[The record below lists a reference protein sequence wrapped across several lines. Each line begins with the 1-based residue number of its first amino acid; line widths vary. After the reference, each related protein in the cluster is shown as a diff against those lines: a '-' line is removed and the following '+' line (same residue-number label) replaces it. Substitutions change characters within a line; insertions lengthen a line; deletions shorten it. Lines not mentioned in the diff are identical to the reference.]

1 MIFFH
6 SFDLYSM
13 NRLKI
18 MIRAHHFFLII
29 FLIVAFSTSTSA
41 HTSGISYSQIRVQK
55 YSVEVNLVVNLRD
68 FRFVDELDLNGD
80 HLISRKEVSQVFSQ
94 FIPQLLDNYQIQ
106 STKEIGHQQLIFWKQ
121 GPGPGEL
128 TCRITFFFRK
138 QINDLSFT
146 VTLHHLTDSGHWN
159 IGKVIYFQGTQQL
172 FFNLESPI
180 AHLSMKSNFQKK
192 LESFKFSSTSVL
204 ASPFL
209 ISFIF
214 GLLLTVP
221 NLGLFVKTLV
231 GFLAPL
237 LSISILVAYNLIT
250 VPIAFFSTVSS
261 LSLAY
266 VAAENIFVKDTK
278 NRWMLASFF
287 GTLFGVTLS
296 HNSLIFL
303 QKATPVDFLG
313 WFLGVFFTISIIG
326 VIVFLL
332 VHSFQK
338 KGWYPRMVILFS
350 TALLGFG

>member
-1 MIFFH
+1 MVRVHPLFH
-6 SFDLYSM
+6 
-13 NRLKI
+13 
-18 MIRAHHFFLII
+18 II

-55 YSVEVNLVVNLRD
+55 YSVEVNLRVNLRD
-68 FRFVDELDLNGD
+68 LRFVDELDLNGD
-80 HLISRKEVSQVFSQ
+80 HLISKKEVSQVFPQ

-106 STKEIGHQQLIFWKQ
+106 TTKETGYQQLIFWKQ

-138 QINDLSFT
+138 QIDDLSFT

-159 IGKVIYFQGTQQL
+159 IGEVIHFQGTKQL
-172 FFNLESPI
+172 FFNLENPI
-180 AHLSMKSNFQKK
+180 VNLSMKSSFQKK
-192 LESFKFSSTSVL
+192 LESFKLSSTGVI

-209 ISFIF
+209 IGFIL

-221 NLGLFVKTLV
+221 NLGLFIKTLI

-250 VPIAFFSTVSS
+250 LPVAFFSTVSS

-278 NRWMLASFF
+278 NRWILASFF
-287 GTLFGVTLS
+287 GTFFGATLS
-296 HNSLIFL
+296 HNFL
-303 QKATPVDFLG
+303 LFIQKATPVDPLG
-313 WFLGVFFTISIIG
+313 WFLGVFFAITLIGII
-326 VIVFLL
+326 IFLL

-338 KGWYPRMVILFS
+338 RGWYPKMVVLFS
-350 TALLGFG
+350 AVLLGFGLFGFWKEIFP

>member
-1 MIFFH
+1 MV
-6 SFDLYSM
+6 
-13 NRLKI
+13 
-18 MIRAHHFFLII
+18 RAHHFFHVI

-55 YSVEVNLVVNLRD
+55 YSVEVNLRVNLRD

-80 HLISRKEVSQVFSQ
+80 HLISRAEVSQVFSQ

-159 IGKVIYFQGTQQL
+159 IGEAIHFQGTQQL
-172 FFNLESPI
+172 IFNLENPI
-180 AHLSMKSNFQKK
+180 VHLSMKSPFQKK
-192 LESFKFSSTSVL
+192 LESFKLSSAGII

-209 ISFIF
+209 ISFIL
-214 GLLLTVP
+214 GLFLTVP
-221 NLGLFVKTLV
+221 NLGLFIKTLV
-231 GFLAPL
+231 GFLVSL
-237 LSISILVAYNLIT
+237 SSISILVAYNLIT
-250 VPIAFFSTVSS
+250 VPIAFFSTASS

-278 NRWMLASFF
+278 NRWILASFF
-287 GTLFGVTLS
+287 GTVFGATLS
-296 HNSLIFL
+296 NNFL
-303 QKATPVDFLG
+303 LFIQKATPVDFLG
-313 WFLGVFFTISIIG
+313 WFLGVFFTITLIG
-326 VIVFLL
+326 IIVFLL

-338 KGWYPRMVILFS
+338 REWYPKMVVLFS
-350 TALLGFG
+350 VILLGFGLFGFWKEMFP